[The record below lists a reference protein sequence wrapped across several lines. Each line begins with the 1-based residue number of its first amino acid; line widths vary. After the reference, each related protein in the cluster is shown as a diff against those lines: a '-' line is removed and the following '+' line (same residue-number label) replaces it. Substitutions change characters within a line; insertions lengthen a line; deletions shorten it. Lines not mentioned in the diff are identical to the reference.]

1 MDCKSPIDY
10 HEHFSAKSID
20 ESKASVYFT
29 PNDDGHLSPQPSQL
43 SPIHVNYINDEGAS
57 ARALMMRSS
66 TSSRPHHSSTQRNSF
81 QLPSD
86 FVYLNEADE
95 GNFII
100 PDQIY
105 ADQPKEDRFDCIDIG
120 DIEAEGSLSSLS
132 SASEMNRNRRRK
144 KKYRDRERI
153 KSNFSVENEAFL
165 MHEIMDESTG
175 ARRKVPHHA
184 SMVASISSQCAKK
197 GHSEGNDSKKIC
209 TCQIYF

>member
-1 MDCKSPIDY
+1 LDCKSPIDY

-29 PNDDGHLSPQPSQL
+29 PNDDGHLSPQSQSSQL
-43 SPIHVNYINDEGAS
+43 SPIHINYINDEGAAGKCNEH
-57 ARALMMRSS
+57 ARGSCHAMAMRSFPS

-86 FVYLNEADE
+86 FVYLDEADE

-105 ADQPKEDRFDCIDIG
+105 ADQPKEDRFHCIQIDDAQIDILM
-120 DIEAEGSLSSLS
+120 DAEGSLSSLS
-132 SASEMNRNRRRK
+132 SASEYN
-144 KKYRDRERI
+144 RERERQ

-175 ARRKVPHHA
+175 ARRKIPHHLSMLAA
-184 SMVASISSQCAKK
+184 SKSSQCAKK
-197 GHSEGNDSKKIC
+197 EHFEGD
-209 TCQIYF
+209 